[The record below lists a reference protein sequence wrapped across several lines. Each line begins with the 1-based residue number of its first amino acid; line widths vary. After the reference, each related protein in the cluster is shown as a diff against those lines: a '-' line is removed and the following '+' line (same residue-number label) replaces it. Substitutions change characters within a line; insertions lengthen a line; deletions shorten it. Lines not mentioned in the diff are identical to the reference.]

1 MKGVCG
7 AVATDCCQEE
17 GRDRKREKKKR
28 GKTRK

>member
-17 GRDRKREKKKR
+17 GRDRKREKKR